1 MNVEEAVAALRAAA
15 DPSRRPGMARVG
27 IDVSRALG
35 VSVPHI
41 RRIARR
47 AGTDDP
53 LAAALWDTAIH
64 EARMLA
70 TLVAD
75 PAEIPRARVEAWI
88 LDVTSWDL
96 GDFSAD
102 LFVRTPYRDALIE
115 TWATREEPFVKRCA
129 FAMIARQAVS
139 DRTAD
144 DAAFIAYLPLIATA
158 AVDDRN
164 DVKKGVSWALRQI
177 GKRDRTLHA
186 AALAHAERI
195 LDDAL
200 ASGSRG
206 ARWVARDVL
215 RELRD
220 PATIARLRD

>member
-1 MNVEEAVAALRAAA
+1 MNLDEAIGALRAAA
-15 DPSRRPGMARVG
+15 DPERRPGMARVG

-35 VSVPHI
+35 VSVPEI
-41 RRIARR
+41 RRIAKR

-53 LAAALWDTAIH
+53 LASALWDTQIH

-75 PAEIPRARVEAWI
+75 PVTISRARIEAWV

-96 GDFSAD
+96 GDFAAD
-102 LFVRTPYRDALIE
+102 LFMRTASRDALIDA
-115 TWATREEPFVKRCA
+115 WATRDEPFVKRCA
-129 FAMIARQAVS
+129 FAMIARRSVS
-139 DRTAD
+139 DPAAD
-144 DAAFIAYLPLIATA
+144 DDAFIAYFPLIADA
-158 AVDDRN
+158 ARDDRN
-164 DVKKGVSWALRQI
+164 AVIKGVSWALRQI
-177 GKRDRTLHA
+177 GKRNRTLHA
-186 AALAHAERI
+186 AAEAEAERI
-195 LDDAL
+195 LADAL

-220 PATIARLRD
+220 PSTIARLRD

>member
-102 LFVRTPYRDALIE
+102 LFVRTRYRDALIE